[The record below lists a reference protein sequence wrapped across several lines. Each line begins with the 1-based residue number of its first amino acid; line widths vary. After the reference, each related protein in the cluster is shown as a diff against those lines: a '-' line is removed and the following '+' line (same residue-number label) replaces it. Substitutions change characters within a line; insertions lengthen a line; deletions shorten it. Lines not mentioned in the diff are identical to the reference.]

1 MSKVLPCWK
10 HLAYTSQVAE
20 LFDNFTSDMTP
31 VAARRFGN
39 LVSILHK
46 SGEIEDAAFLHS
58 ILCQTFLPYKDPGNE
73 VREYLKVQGNAHLLL
88 KAGEL
93 FNPRSKAFE
102 QVALPYGPK
111 ARLVL
116 AYINTIAIR
125 TQSPVIPVE
134 DSLTAFVKKLGLD
147 TGGKTITAVKEQIN
161 RLAGATIRIGYV
173 TGEDK
178 GLTSKLDIID
188 SLELWLAKDDN
199 QRVMWPGMVKLSDKF
214 HNSLMEHAI
223 PLDERVLAAL
233 ANNAMALDIYVWLA
247 QRLHRVNA
255 QKPQI
260 ISWKALQEQFGG
272 GYANPRK
279 FRQNFRERLQLVLK
293 FYQDAKIEDM
303 ERGLKLKNSP
313 PPIQPERK
321 IYLPA

>member
-1 MSKVLPCWK
+1 MSDPLP
-10 HLAYTSQVAE
+10 Y
-20 LFDNFTSDMTP
+20 DMTP
-31 VAARRFGN
+31 VQTRRFNG
-39 LVSILHK
+39 LVSILQK

-58 ILCQTFLPYKDPGNE
+58 VLCQTFLPYKDPGND

-93 FNPRSKAFE
+93 WHPGTKTFDP
-102 QVALPYGPK
+102 VPLPFGPK

-125 TQSPVIPVE
+125 TQNPVIPVE

-147 TGGKTITAVKEQIN
+147 TGGKTITAVKDQIN
-161 RLAGATIRIGYV
+161 RLAGSTIRIGYL
-173 TGEDK
+173 TGDDK
-178 GLTSKLDIID
+178 GMTGKLDIID
-188 SLELWLAKDDN
+188 SMELWLTKDDK
-199 QRVMWPGMVKLSDKF
+199 QRVMWPGIIKLSDKF

-247 QRLHRVNA
+247 QRLHRVSPG
-255 QKPQI
+255 KPQVI
-260 ISWKALQEQFGG
+260 TWKALGDQFGG
-272 GYANPRK
+272 TYSNPRK
-279 FRQNFRERLQLVLK
+279 FRQNFKERLHLVLK
-293 FYQDAKIEDM
+293 FYHDAKIEET

-321 IYLPA
+321 LFLPK

>member
-1 MSKVLPCWK
+1 M
-10 HLAYTSQVAE
+10 AE
-20 LFDNFTSDMTP
+20 LFTDDMTP
-31 VAARRFGN
+31 VQARRFNG
-39 LVSILHK
+39 LVSVLTK

-73 VREYLKVQGNAHLLL
+73 VREHFKVQGNAHLLL

-93 FNPRSKAFE
+93 FNPKTRTFE
-102 QVALPYGPK
+102 QVALPFGPK

-147 TGGKTITAVKEQIN
+147 TGGKTISAVKEQIN
-161 RLAGATIRIGYV
+161 RLAGSTIRIGYM
-173 TGEDK
+173 TGEDS
-178 GLTSKLDIID
+178 GVTAKLDIID
-188 SLELWLAKDDN
+188 SLELWLTKEDN
-199 QRVMWPGMVKLSDKF
+199 QRVMWPGVIKLSDKF

-247 QRLHRVNA
+247 QRLHRVSA
-255 QKPQI
+255 TKPQMV
-260 ISWKALQEQFGG
+260 SWKALEDQFGG
-272 GYANPRK
+272 TYANPRK

-293 FYQDAKIEDM
+293 FYQDARIEDT

-313 PPIQPERK
+313 PPIQPEK
-321 IYLPA
+321 KLFLP

>member
-1 MSKVLPCWK
+1 MPDRLP
-10 HLAYTSQVAE
+10 
-20 LFDNFTSDMTP
+20 FDMTP
-31 VAARRFGN
+31 VRAKRYSG
-39 LVSILHK
+39 LVSILEK

-58 ILCQTFLPYKDPGNE
+58 VLCQTFLPYKDPGDD
-73 VREYLKVQGNAHLLL
+73 VREYTKTQGNAVLLL

-93 FNPRSKAFE
+93 FNPRTKTFDR
-102 QVALPYGPK
+102 VALPYGTK

-147 TGGKTITAVKEQIN
+147 SGGKTIISVKEQIN
-161 RLAGATIRIGYV
+161 RLAGSTIRIGYA
-173 TGEDK
+173 TNQDT
-178 GLTSKLDIID
+178 GLTGKLDIIE
-188 SLELWLAKDDN
+188 SMELWLAKNDK
-199 QRVMWPGMVKLSDKF
+199 QRVMWPGTIKLSENF

-247 QRLHRVNA
+247 QRLHRVSVT
-255 QKPQI
+255 KPQVI
-260 ISWKALQEQFGG
+260 TWKALEEQFGG
-272 GYANPRK
+272 VYSSPRK

-293 FYQDAKIEDM
+293 FYHDAKLEETD
-303 ERGLKLKNSP
+303 RGLKLKNSP
-313 PPIQPERK
+313 PPISPEK
-321 IYLPA
+321 KTFLIGTGTGV

>member
-1 MSKVLPCWK
+1 MPNLITES
-10 HLAYTSQVAE
+10 
-20 LFDNFTSDMTP
+20 NFITNDMTP
-31 VAARRFGN
+31 VQTKRFNG
-39 LVSILHK
+39 LVSILQK
-46 SGEIEDAAFLHS
+46 KGEIEDAAFLHS
-58 ILCQTFLPYKDPGNE
+58 ILCQTFLPYKDPGNDA
-73 VREYLKVQGNAHLLL
+73 REYLKVQGNAHLLL

-93 FNPRSKAFE
+93 FNPKTKTFDP
-102 QVALPYGPK
+102 VALPFGSK

-161 RLAGATIRIGYV
+161 RLAGSTIRIGYM

-178 GLTSKLDIID
+178 GVTAKLDIID
-188 SLELWLAKDDN
+188 SLELWLAKDEN
-199 QRVMWPGMVKLSDKF
+199 QRVMWPGVVKLSEKF

-233 ANNAMALDIYVWLA
+233 ANNAMALDVYVWLA

-255 QKPQI
+255 TKPQVV
-260 ISWKALQEQFGG
+260 SWKALEEQFGG
-272 GYANPRK
+272 NYSNPRK
-279 FRQNFRERLQLVLK
+279 FRQVLRERLQLVLK
-293 FYQDAKIEDM
+293 FYQDARIEDT

-313 PPIQPERK
+313 PPIQPEK
-321 IYLPA
+321 KLFLT